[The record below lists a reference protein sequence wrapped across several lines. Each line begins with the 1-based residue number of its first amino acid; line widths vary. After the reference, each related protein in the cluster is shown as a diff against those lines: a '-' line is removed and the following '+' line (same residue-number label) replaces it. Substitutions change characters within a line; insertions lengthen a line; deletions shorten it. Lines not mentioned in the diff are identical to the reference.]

1 MKDNKIIKNMNKY
14 KFWRLVAVAYALYC
28 VIVSIFCVFFLHGLE
43 QKIYLYAMAPMAVFV
58 ILSVIHQLRF
68 PLDLRLYVIWVYFYS
83 YIAVAYGSTAQ
94 SIIYFVCASI
104 LGYETRWFRTNKTR
118 KFVIFYILYGL
129 SFLFQLRLP
138 ANEIIDNLVEF
149 FLSAS
154 AVLVMRFVLKH
165 MLEKA
170 KQDIFQEMPKEDIND
185 YFSQYDFTERDKVM
199 LQEVLNGCKYEEIAI
214 NHKLSLSS
222 VKKRL
227 AFLYK
232 VLGVTCQIDFIIK
245 FSNQGDASSSSSTT

>member
-1 MKDNKIIKNMNKY
+1 MFKNINKY
-14 KFWRLVAVAYALYC
+14 KFWRLVAVAYAFYC
-28 VIVSIFCVFFLHGLE
+28 ISIAIGCAFFIHGAE
-43 QKIYLYAMAPMAVFV
+43 QKIYLLGMIPVAAFV
-58 ILSVIHQLRF
+58 IISVIHQLRF
-68 PLDLRLYVIWVYFYS
+68 PLDLRLYVIWVYSYS
-83 YIAVAYGSTAQ
+83 YIAIAYGSPAQ
-94 SIIYFVCASI
+94 SVIYFVCASI

-138 ANEIIDNLVEF
+138 TAKIIDNLVEF

-185 YFSQYDFTERDKVM
+185 YFSQYNFTERDKVM

-245 FSNQGDASSSSSTT
+245 FSNQNENPK